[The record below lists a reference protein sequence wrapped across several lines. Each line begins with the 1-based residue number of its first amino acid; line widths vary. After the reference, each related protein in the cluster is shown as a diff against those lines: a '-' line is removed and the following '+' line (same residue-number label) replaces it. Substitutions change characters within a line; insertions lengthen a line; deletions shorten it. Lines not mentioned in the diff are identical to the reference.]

1 MTTLRALYVTLKN
14 FFRRPFTVEFPRAV
28 RARPER
34 YRVGFALLRD
44 EHGEELCIGCL
55 ACERICPSSIIAV
68 KAGPKR
74 ESPVTKKKRG
84 YAEDLTIDSEA
95 CLTCELCVQVCPTDA
110 LVMTRAPER
119 PAEHREELFLTMPRL
134 YENGEARHHGWAT
147 GTRLM
152 AMQEPPDGGK
162 KKKDKEVA
170 S

>member
-1 MTTLRALYVTLKN
+1 MRFLRALLVTLKN
-14 FFRRPFTVEFPRAV
+14 LFRPTFTVEFPRNV
-28 RARPER
+28 RARPTR

-55 ACERICPSSIIAV
+55 ACERICPSGIITV

-84 YAEDLTIDSEA
+84 YADDVTIDTEA

-119 PAEHREELFLTMPRL
+119 PAEHREELFLTMARL
-134 YENGEARHHGWAT
+134 YENAAARDLGWAN
-147 GTRLM
+147 GSRLM
-152 AMQEPPDGGK
+152 GMQEPPEGDK
-162 KKKDKEVA
+162 KKKKEA
-170 S
+170 P